1 MRLILLGA
9 PGVGKG
15 TQGAL
20 LSKKHD
26 LTQISTGDI
35 LRDAVRRDTP
45 LGQKANGY
53 MKAGELVPDELIL
66 ELVREVL
73 RTRDDNFILDG
84 FPRTLDQAEGLS
96 SILAEAG
103 IELDGVVVLRAPD
116 DVLVKR
122 ISGRRSCPQCKAVY
136 NVYFEAPAEDG
147 RCDRCGAELVRRVDD
162 ELATVENRLTV
173 YRRQTQPL
181 IEFYEAS
188 HTPVSYV
195 DGTKDVEEVQAEIE
209 EKLPTA

>member
-20 LSKKHD
+20 LAEKRD
-26 LTQISTGDI
+26 LVQISTGDI

-45 LGQKANGY
+45 LGRKAKGY
-53 MKAGELVPDELIL
+53 MEAGELVPDELIL
-66 ELVREVL
+66 EMVREVL
-73 RTRDDNFILDG
+73 KTRNDGFILDG
-84 FPRTLDQAEGLS
+84 FPRTLDQAEGLGT
-96 SILAEAG
+96 ILTEAG

-122 ISGRRSCPQCKAVY
+122 ISGRRSCPQCKSVY
-136 NVYFEAPAEDG
+136 NVYFDAPAEEG
-147 RCDRCGAELVRRVDD
+147 RCDRCGTELVKRADD
-162 ELATVENRLTV
+162 DAATVENRLAV

-188 HTPVSYV
+188 LTPVVHV
-195 DGTKDVEEVQAEIE
+195 DGTQDVDEVQAEIE
-209 EKLPTA
+209 EKLPTG